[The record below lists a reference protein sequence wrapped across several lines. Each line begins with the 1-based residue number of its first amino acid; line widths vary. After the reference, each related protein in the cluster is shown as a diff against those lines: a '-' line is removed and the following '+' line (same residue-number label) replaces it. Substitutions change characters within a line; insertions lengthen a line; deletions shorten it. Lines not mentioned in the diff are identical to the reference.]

1 MKYQKKSG
9 MSLFEQ
15 ENTMESLSKMGNP
28 LVVLKDIID
37 FEQFRSILES
47 LFANDHK
54 KSRAGRKPMDP
65 IFMLKVLFLQRL
77 YNISDHQIEY
87 QIKDRMSFREFLDIQ
102 SVDDVPDEKT
112 VWKYRDIMSESGIGE
127 RLFAK
132 FNEQLNSIGLIV
144 NEGKI
149 IDASFV
155 IVPTQRNT
163 REENK
168 KIKEGGGDE
177 LWNDHPHKKCHK
189 DVDARW
195 TKKGGAKYY
204 GYKDHAKVD
213 LKTKIITDFVV
224 TSANVHDSQAI
235 ESLICGGRDKKG
247 EHLFLDSAYVGY
259 DDVIT
264 KQELVPE
271 IIEKNYRN
279 TQLTDEQKESNRN
292 KAKKRCRIEHVF
304 GFMEQSMKGL
314 FFRGIGILRATFY
327 IGFTNLIYNMCR
339 LVQIKKYHPE
349 FVKM

>member
-47 LFANDHK
+47 LFANDSK
-54 KSRAGRKPMDP
+54 KSNAGRKPIDP
-65 IFMLKVLFLQRL
+65 VFMLKVLFLQRL

-112 VWKYRDIMSESGIGE
+112 VWKYKDVMSESGVGE

-132 FNEQLNSIGLIV
+132 FNEQLASMGLIV

-149 IDASFV
+149 VDASFV
-155 IVPTQRNT
+155 IVPKQRNS

-168 KIKEGGGDE
+168 KIKEGKGNE
-177 LWNDHPHKKCHK
+177 LWNDNPHKKCHK
-189 DVDARW
+189 DIDARW
-195 TKKGGAKYY
+195 TKKGGVNYY
-204 GYKDHAKVD
+204 GYKDHTVVIE
-213 LKTKIITDFVV
+213 KTKIIKNFMV
-224 TSANVHDSQAI
+224 TPASVHDSTPVDI
-235 ESLICGGRDKKG
+235 LINGDNNEG
-247 EHLFLDSAYVGY
+247 EFCWFDSAYVGTEET
-259 DDVIT
+259 VKSKGLT
-264 KQELVPE
+264 PL
-271 IIEKNYRN
+271 IIEKGYRYKS
-279 TQLTDEQKESNRN
+279 LTEEQKENNRV
-292 KAKKRCRIEHVF
+292 KSKTRCRIEHVY

-314 FFRGIGILRATFY
+314 FFRGVGILRATFY
-327 IGFTNLIYNMCR
+327 IGFTNLVYNMCR

-349 FVKM
+349 WITN

>member
-1 MKYQKKSG
+1 M
-9 MSLFEQ
+9 
-15 ENTMESLSKMGNP
+15 T
-28 LVVLKDIID
+28 II
-37 FEQFRSILES
+37 
-47 LFANDHK
+47 
-54 KSRAGRKPMDP
+54 
-65 IFMLKVLFLQRL
+65 
-77 YNISDHQIEY
+77 
-87 QIKDRMSFREFLDIQ
+87 
-102 SVDDVPDEKT
+102 
-112 VWKYRDIMSESGIGE
+112 W
-127 RLFAK
+127 
-132 FNEQLNSIGLIV
+132 
-144 NEGKI
+144 
-149 IDASFV
+149 
-155 IVPTQRNT
+155 
-163 REENK
+163 
-168 KIKEGGGDE
+168 
-177 LWNDHPHKKCHK
+177 LWWYFYYLCKKCHK
-189 DVDARW
+189 DIDARW